1 MQWSR
6 VKTILIITLLLVDG
20 FLIAML
26 GGKALFVYQR
36 QQEMRQHVEMILLK
50 NGITLASSMKIPRSA
65 PMPQLRVD
73 RSRADEAAL
82 ANALLGGDATRR
94 EEGEESHF
102 ESTSGE
108 VVWNERGE
116 IHARLT
122 PEGYSMPETKQVGAR
137 AAQIL
142 QAAGLYMPDVVWKTG
157 EDTATVCARLA
168 GYDIFNQTLT
178 ILFSKKGIRITGCWT
193 FDTPY
198 STKSDVYTSY
208 SAADALV
215 LFAQHGPVSQIQGME
230 PGLLLT
236 NGSTNYSQ
244 ISPTWKIY
252 TEQGIFFIDP
262 LKKVVS

>member
-137 AAQIL
+137 AAQIFFNHRARTL
-142 QAAGLYMPDVVWKTG
+142 VHIDKIRTCRAARQRFDAELPRAREQIEHARRAEFAGGGSVYAGCGLEDRGRHCDRLCAAG
-157 EDTATVCARLA
+157 RL
-168 GYDIFNQTLT
+168 
-178 ILFSKKGIRITGCWT
+178 
-193 FDTPY
+193 
-198 STKSDVYTSY
+198 
-208 SAADALV
+208 
-215 LFAQHGPVSQIQGME
+215 
-230 PGLLLT
+230 
-236 NGSTNYSQ
+236 
-244 ISPTWKIY
+244 
-252 TEQGIFFIDP
+252 
-262 LKKVVS
+262 